1 MKAAIYCRKSSE
13 QSGDSERRNP
23 RPRVDRIGVITTPRQ
38 RRTRSHVAARR
49 RRDHGSLTVSK
60 NSLLAMTQ
68 TPTMEEV
75 APKEDRD
82 GPPDSRSVDCVN
94 WTMWWRSVCRV
105 TSRRYGAN
113 TRNRSCGFE
122 RRSK

>member
-23 RPRVDRIGVITTPRQ
+23 RPRVDRIRCHHHAASAANQVACRGSRMTGSWEFHRVEELITGYD
-38 RRTRSHVAARR
+38 ANAN
-49 RRDHGSLTVSK
+49 DGGSCTK
-60 NSLLAMTQ
+60 R
-68 TPTMEEV
+68 
-75 APKEDRD
+75 EDRN

-105 TSRRYGAN
+105 TSRILGKY
-113 TRNRSCGFE
+113 E
-122 RRSK
+122 E